1 MSPEPQFDLGTE
13 LLWACKAFGI
23 AFIGTLLL
31 VCMIMSLPK
40 CTWTKKEKD
49 ESYHEPS
56 KAKVMTYDVESPNT
70 IGALKR
76 KVNWNP
82 KPLE

>member
-1 MSPEPQFDLGTE
+1 MGVQGLRHSIHRNVTSGLYDHEPSEVHVDKEGEGLDRFDQIVFGTR
-13 LLWACKAFGI
+13 
-23 AFIGTLLL
+23 
-31 VCMIMSLPK
+31 
-40 CTWTKKEKD
+40 D